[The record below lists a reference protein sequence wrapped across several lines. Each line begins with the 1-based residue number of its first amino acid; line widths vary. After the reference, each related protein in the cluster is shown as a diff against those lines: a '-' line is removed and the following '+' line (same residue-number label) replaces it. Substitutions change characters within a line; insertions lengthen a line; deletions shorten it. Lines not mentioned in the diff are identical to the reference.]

1 MFYLGFLNT
10 LLTNCELFDSPML
23 QFFDLSTF
31 SEISE
36 EALQAISK
44 HFDQNALLITNSK
57 CNMFMLEQNFNI
69 VQFFVDVFL
78 LQLVSIWNSL
88 DSSKYSVEC
97 KYFFE
102 YLFCMTLSFCL
113 IL

>member
-10 LLTNCELFDSPML
+10 LLTNCEMFDSPMMK
-23 QFFDLSTF
+23 FFDISTF

-36 EALQAISK
+36 PALLAISK
-44 HFDQNALLITNSK
+44 HFDQNALLVTNSK

-69 VQFFVDVFL
+69 VQFFVDVFV

-97 KYFFE
+97 EYKYLKN
-102 YLFCMTLSFCL
+102 YCVV
-113 IL
+113 